1 LFEASS
7 AREDAIDFPGCFG
20 RDALFLA
27 VLRMPPPM
35 ASGCALW
42 THRRIGRDRP
52 EYAKKA

>member
-1 LFEASS
+1 LKRLLHAKTQL
-7 AREDAIDFPGCFG
+7 IFPGCFG

-42 THRRIGRDRP
+42 THQGIGRGRP
-52 EYAKKA
+52 ERAKIA